1 MLVFLIKELRC
12 IKKITLNQLK
22 NQTGLSISYLS
33 EIENN
38 KVKNPSLIS
47 IVKIA
52 KALDLNLDEL
62 YFVDSEIEELKRALD
77 IYVEAYGIK
86 DERTIKFSQFINEEI
101 NKLKNWKI
109 EKLNNILIIILFKV
123 N

>member
-1 MLVFLIKELRC
+1 MLIFLIKELRC

-22 NQTGLSISYLS
+22 NQTGLSISNLS

-52 KALDLNLDEL
+52 KALDVNLDEL

-101 NKLKNWKI
+101 NKLKN
-109 EKLNNILIIILFKV
+109 
-123 N
+123 

>member
-101 NKLKNWKI
+101 NKLKN
-109 EKLNNILIIILFKV
+109 
-123 N
+123 

>member
-101 NKLKNWKI
+101 NKLKK
-109 EKLNNILIIILFKV
+109 
-123 N
+123 